1 MQELVYVKFLVSAS
15 PQVRQSYQ
23 QYIVEVD

>member
-15 PQVRQSYQ
+15 PQARQSYQ
-23 QYIVEVD
+23 QYIVEVG